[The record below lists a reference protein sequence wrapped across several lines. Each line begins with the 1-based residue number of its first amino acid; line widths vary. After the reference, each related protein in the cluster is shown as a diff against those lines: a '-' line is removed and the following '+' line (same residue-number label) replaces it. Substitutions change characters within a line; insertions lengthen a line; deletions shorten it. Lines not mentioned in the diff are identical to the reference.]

1 MSTAIMAPKRK
12 AKPKSTRRQVA
23 VNLKGNDD
31 WKEWLQR
38 ASDHCR
44 MSVSALVDVAVT
56 RYVKAQGFD
65 EPPPKR

>member
-1 MSTAIMAPKRK
+1 MSVVMAPKKK
-12 AKPKSTRRQVA
+12 AKPRPARRQVA
-23 VNLKGNDD
+23 VALKGNDD

-56 RYVKAQGFD
+56 RYVKSQGFD